1 MATIDVGDNDR
12 VFVFTRSAEEN
23 PPKPMTY
30 ELCKNSMVIVIE
42 KDDPPEGEL
51 QCVPKIMVYVGGEPV
66 GVIQEF
72 SISASA
78 KASIARIEFKVLSS
92 EVEGASDNLKIGA
105 RKSLE
110 LLKRLLPYV
119 NIKEVGLNDK
129 LIHEQGLDLSIQ
141 L

>member
-1 MATIDVGDNDR
+1 MATIDVGDNDQ

-23 PPKPMTY
+23 PPKPMTH
-30 ELCKNSMVIVIE
+30 EVGKNAMMIVIE

-92 EVEGASDNLKIGA
+92 KVEGASDNLKIGA
-105 RKSLE
+105 SKSLE
-110 LLKRLLPYV
+110 LLKRLLPYL
-119 NIKEVGLNDK
+119 NIKEVGLEGEV
-129 LIHEQGLDLSIQ
+129 LHEQGLDLSVQ
-141 L
+141 P